1 MIKIIPSKD
10 RHFNDFGWL
19 KTYWL
24 FSFADYF
31 DPENI
36 QFGALRVFN
45 DDIVEPGQ
53 GFGTHPHKEME
64 IVTIVFHGEVTHED
78 SMGNKAVIKTGDVQR
93 MSAGTGITHSEFNF
107 GSEPAHFCQIWILP
121 DVPKLNP
128 SYEQKKFSF
137 EANGNGLLP
146 LVSGNG
152 MPETV
157 SIHSDVTFYRGTLK
171 PGGNL
176 NYPMRENR
184 RVFVY
189 VTDGTME
196 VQGNPLHTNDQ
207 ARIDLEEN
215 LQLTGT
221 NPTEFLLIDVP
232 SCKGWGYD
240 EETLKGAKK

>member
-1 MIKIIPSKD
+1 
-10 RHFNDFGWL
+10 
-19 KTYWL
+19 
-24 FSFADYF
+24 
-31 DPENI
+31 
-36 QFGALRVFN
+36 
-45 DDIVEPGQ
+45 
-53 GFGTHPHKEME
+53 
-64 IVTIVFHGEVTHED
+64 
-78 SMGNKAVIKTGDVQR
+78 
-93 MSAGTGITHSEFNF
+93 
-107 GSEPAHFCQIWILP
+107 
-121 DVPKLNP
+121 
-128 SYEQKKFSF
+128 
-137 EANGNGLLP
+137 
-146 LVSGNG
+146 